1 MSNCEWCGEHE
12 EYIKE
17 NSKKIDDRLCGAC
30 LNFHEQ
36 GITYE
41 ELLTGKYK
49 EGSDELI
56 QRNRPSHTRDIQRP
70 QGYIATR

>member
-1 MSNCEWCGEHE
+1 MGNCEWCGEHT

-17 NSKKIDDRLCGAC
+17 SSNHIDDRLCGAC

-41 ELLTGKYK
+41 DLLTGKYK
-49 EGSDELI
+49 EGSDGT
-56 QRNRPSHTRDIQRP
+56 NT
-70 QGYIATR
+70 

>member
-17 NSKKIDDRLCGAC
+17 IGEMEDLLCGAC

-49 EGSDELI
+49 EGSDEKV
-56 QRNRPSHTRDIQRP
+56 
-70 QGYIATR
+70 

>member
-1 MSNCEWCGEHE
+1 MGWFMSNCEWCGEHE

-17 NSKKIDDRLCGAC
+17 NSKNIDDRLCGAC

-41 ELLTGKYK
+41 DLLTGKYK
-49 EGSDELI
+49 EGSDEKV
-56 QRNRPSHTRDIQRP
+56 
-70 QGYIATR
+70 